1 MMKLLIA
8 TKKQLIYLF
17 ACAMVCS
24 FCACS
29 KYEGSPTEGK
39 LSGSVVAWNDK
50 NTLIPDKSGITVTL
64 EYPITRSTVTDAN
77 GNYSFENL
85 DFDKYDL
92 SFSKAGYGTYKIY
105 SYNHSFNVNTAQ
117 TDNVIP
123 PIAFAQISSNAIN
136 TLVLTKTNYNG
147 LPGFTFTVNVSP
159 TPTTLNRSYIRYFLS
174 TSNAVSS
181 TNYLAYTPAISTSS
195 ATATDGFSYDE
206 LQGMG
211 FTKGQTVYMKGYGE
225 SVRGNDY
232 DDPNLRRRIFPNLN
246 PTSPAP
252 ISFVMP

>member
-1 MMKLLIA
+1 M
-8 TKKQLIYLF
+8 KQLINPKRQFIYF
-17 ACAMVCS
+17 VACAVVLC

-50 NTLIPDKSGITVTL
+50 NTLIPDKSGITVTI

-77 GNYSFENL
+77 GNYIFENL
-85 DFDKYDL
+85 EYDKFDL
-92 SFSKAGYGTYKIY
+92 SFSKTGYGTYKIY
-105 SYNHSFNVNTAQ
+105 SYSHSYNINTAQ
-117 TDNVIP
+117 TDNIIP
-123 PIAFAQISSNAIN
+123 PFAFAQISTNTIN
-136 TLVLTKTNYNG
+136 SLVLTKTNYNG

-159 TPTTLNRSYIRYFLS
+159 TPTTLNRSFIRYFLS
-174 TSNAVSS
+174 TSSAVSS
-181 TNYLAYTPAISTSS
+181 TNYMAYTPAISTSS

-211 FTKGQTVYMKGYGE
+211 FQKGQTVFMKGYGE

-232 DDPNLRRRIFPNLN
+232 DDSNLRRRIFPNLN
-246 PTSPAP
+246 ASSPAP

>member
-1 MMKLLIA
+1 MKQLIGP
-8 TKKQLIYLF
+8 KKQLIYLF
-17 ACAMVCS
+17 ACAMA
-24 FCACS
+24 FCFMACS

-50 NTLIPDKSGITVTL
+50 NGLITDKSNITVTID
-64 EYPITRSTVTDAN
+64 YPINRSTITDAN
-77 GNYSFENL
+77 GKYSFDNL
-85 DFDKYDL
+85 DFDKYDI

-105 SYNHSFNVNTAQ
+105 SYNHSYNIITAQ

-123 PIAFAQISSNAIN
+123 PIAFAQISTNAIN
-136 TLVLTKTNYNG
+136 SLVLTKTNYNG
-147 LPGFTFTVNVSP
+147 QPGFTFTVNVSP
-159 TPTTLNRSYIRYFLS
+159 TPTTLNRSYVRYFLS
-174 TSNAVSS
+174 TSNTVSS
-181 TNYLAYTPAISTSS
+181 SNYLAYTPAIGTSL

-206 LQGMG
+206 LTGMG
-211 FTKGQTVYMKGYGE
+211 FLKGQTIYMKGYGE